1 MSVVEIRDLVK
12 QFSDRPVVNKLS
24 LSVSR
29 GEILALL
36 GSSGCG
42 KTTTLR
48 CIAGLESPTSGE
60 IWIDGVQVAGGGK
73 PTPAER
79 RNIGMVFQSY
89 AIWPHMTVAA
99 NVAYGLRLKKMP
111 KARIKEAVAE
121 ALSLVMLDGLGDR
134 YPSQLSGGQQQRVAL
149 ARSIVTQP
157 AVLLLDEPL
166 SNLDAKMR
174 EQMRGELREVIKR
187 TGITAIHITHD
198 QAEAMA
204 VADRIGVMHEGTI
217 TQIGSAREIYR
228 QPNCRF
234 VAGFVGRANFIPARV
249 TAVGKGELSLTTDG
263 GLDVVAVPVD
273 WATVGDNVLL
283 AMRPEDYRIVTVGQ
297 PSPANCWPAKVSRT
311 QFLGP
316 VVEYLVQVM
325 SHEFQVSSAID
336 VSDDQVADISISPD
350 HIVVLPA
357 DADADVPAQPDR
369 EGRAGTNVPAS
380 SPVGAVDD
388 ASN

>member
-99 NVAYGLRLKKMP
+99 NVAYGLRLKKLP

-249 TAVGKGELSLTTDG
+249 TAVGKGQLSLTTDG
-263 GLDVVAVPVD
+263 GLEVVAVPVD
-273 WATVGDNVLL
+273 WPRSEIMSCSQCGPRIIELL
-283 AMRPEDYRIVTVGQ
+283 PSVNRLRPIAGPQRCRGPSSSGRWSNILYRSCRTNSRSAAQLTFLMIK
-297 PSPANCWPAKVSRT
+297 WPISA
-311 QFLGP
+311 
-316 VVEYLVQVM
+316 
-325 SHEFQVSSAID
+325 SHPITSWSC
-336 VSDDQVADISISPD
+336 
-350 HIVVLPA
+350 
-357 DADADVPAQPDR
+357 R
-369 EGRAGTNVPAS
+369 CRC
-380 SPVGAVDD
+380 
-388 ASN
+388 